1 MRVSAHLIYVNAQRR
16 RPILSMRDGA
26 YLVLRVSTLPVNARQ
41 RLSHLCQMRNGARLV
56 LRVSALLVN
65 ARQRLIFVYAQERS
79 VHLRF
84 SSMHDG
90 AHLFL
95 VLSTSM
101 CVGARLV
108 HTYAQRHPSY
118 LCLVYVCA

>member
-1 MRVSAHLIYVNAQRR
+1 MHVSAHLIYVNAQRCR
-16 RPILSMRDGA
+16 LTLSMRNGA

-41 RLSHLCQMRNGARLV
+41 RPSHLRQMCNSARLV
-56 LRVSALLVN
+56 LCVSALLVN
-65 ARQRLIFVYAQERS
+65 ERQCLIFIYAQERS

-84 SSMHDG
+84 SSIHDG

-101 CVGARLV
+101 RIGTRLV
-108 HTYAQRHPSY
+108 HIYAIH
-118 LCLVYVCA
+118 L